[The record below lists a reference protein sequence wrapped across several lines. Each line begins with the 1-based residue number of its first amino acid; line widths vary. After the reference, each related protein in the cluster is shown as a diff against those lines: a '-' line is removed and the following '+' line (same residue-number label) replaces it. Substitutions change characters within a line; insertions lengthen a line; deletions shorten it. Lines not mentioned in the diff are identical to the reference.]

1 MPSPKPSKAS
11 IFGGDNAHL
20 DDNISVVTI
29 LDAIGFG
36 QYAEVFENREVRNAI
51 VVGVAN
57 NVQGFFSLPT
67 DWRRPS
73 ALDEP
78 PRLGNDAGNRT
89 SECGLVVT
97 SIADPVVFYIR
108 LLYCLSCR
116 ILCTESH
123 ATRRA
128 FCREYIVSIKLTHS
142 SE

>member
-11 IFGGDNAHL
+11 IFGRDNAHL

-36 QYAEVFENREVRNAI
+36 HYAEVFENREVRNAI
-51 VVGVAN
+51 VVRVEN
-57 NVQGFFSLPT
+57 HVQAHVPLHT

-78 PRLGNDAGNRT
+78 PRLGNDSGNRT
-89 SECGLVVT
+89 SERGLVVT

-116 ILCTESH
+116 ILSTESH
-123 ATRRA
+123 ALRRA
-128 FCREYIVSIKLTHS
+128 FIREYIVSIKLTHS